1 MSFAIRRRRRVARV
15 LSFQVIGRGSFEKSE
30 RAPGY
35 LFQKKFGSPQKG
47 SKMSFEGSNH
57 VWGFSTAG
65 RVFFGWGAAA
75 VLRDVAHEFGPRI
88 FICTDQNMVK
98 AGICETVVAQLVEG
112 KAEVKVFD
120 GGQPEVDRQ
129 TIERAAAVAQ
139 GHAPD
144 VVIGLGGGSNLDLSK
159 AVAILVKYPA
169 PLSTYYGEN
178 NVPGPIATVVA
189 VPTTAGTGSE
199 VSPVAVVADPERAMK
214 VGIASR
220 TLIPKWAIVD
230 PALTVSCPASVT
242 AHSGMDALAHAIES
256 FCAKVRTDCSPHAI
270 FVGKNP
276 MSDVL
281 ATKAITAIAKF
292 LPTAVAQPND
302 RAARQEMAL
311 ASLLAGMAFSSA
323 GTAAVHALQYPVG
336 EATHTPHGLGNAV
349 LLPTVM
355 RSITPRRIEE
365 MALIAR
371 SLDPSLK
378 SEMDADAAS
387 QAAGL
392 VEELAAKVG
401 IPKGLRALGVKKE
414 QLPQLSHMA
423 STVRRL
429 LDNSPVPFDESDLL
443 RLLQEAF

>member
-1 MSFAIRRRRRVARV
+1 MS
-15 LSFQVIGRGSFEKSE
+15 S
-30 RAPGY
+30 
-35 LFQKKFGSPQKG
+35 
-47 SKMSFEGSNH
+47 EGSSH

-65 RVFFGWGAAA
+65 RIFFGWGAAS
-75 VLRDVAHEFGPRI
+75 VLRDVAREFGPRVLV
-88 FICTDQNMVK
+88 CTDQNMVK
-98 AGICETVVAQLVEG
+98 AGVCETVVAHLAVG

-139 GHAPD
+139 SYSPD

-159 AVAILVKYPA
+159 AVAILLKYPG
-169 PLSTYYGEN
+169 PLPVYYGEN
-178 NVPGPIATVVA
+178 NVPGPIAPVVA

-214 VGIASR
+214 VGIATR
-220 TLIPKWAIVD
+220 VLIPKWAIVD

-281 ATKAITAIAKF
+281 ATKAISSIAKF
-292 LPTAVAQPND
+292 LPTAVAQPKD
-302 RAARQEMAL
+302 HAARQEMAM
-311 ASLLAGMAFSSA
+311 ASLLAGMAFSAA

-355 RSITPRRIEE
+355 RSITPSRIEE
-365 MALIAR
+365 MAFIAR

-378 SEMDADAAS
+378 SKPDAEAAGH
-387 QAAGL
+387 AAGL
-392 VEELAAKVG
+392 VEQLGVKVG

-414 QLPQLSHMA
+414 ELPQLSQMA

-443 RLLQEAF
+443 RLLQEAY

>member
-1 MSFAIRRRRRVARV
+1 MSPESSDPV
-15 LSFQVIGRGSFEKSE
+15 L
-30 RAPGY
+30 
-35 LFQKKFGSPQKG
+35 
-47 SKMSFEGSNH
+47 
-57 VWGFSTAG
+57 GFSTAG
-65 RVFFGWGAAA
+65 RIFFGWGAAS
-75 VLRDVAHEFGPRI
+75 VLREVAREFGRRV
-88 FICTDQNMVK
+88 FVCTDQNMVK
-98 AGICETVVAQLVEG
+98 AGICETVTAHLSHG
-112 KAEVKVFD
+112 IAEVKIFD
-120 GGQPEVDRQ
+120 GGQPEVDRR
-129 TIERAAAVAQ
+129 TIEWAATIARAYS
-139 GHAPD
+139 PN
-144 VVIGLGGGSNLDLSK
+144 VVIGLGGGSNLDLAK
-159 AVAILVKYPA
+159 AVALLVKHPG

-178 NVPGPIATVVA
+178 KVPGPIAPVVA

-220 TLIPKWAIVD
+220 ALIPKWAVVD

-256 FCAKVRTDCSPHAI
+256 FCAKVRTDCSSHAI

-276 MSDVL
+276 MSDIL

-302 RAARQEMAL
+302 RPARQEMAL

-355 RSITPRRIEE
+355 RSITPSRIPE
-365 MALIAR
+365 MAFIAR
-371 SLDPSLK
+371 SLDPSL
-378 SEMDADAAS
+378 EFNTDPDAAS
-387 QAAGL
+387 QAARL
-392 VEELAAKVG
+392 VEGLGTQVG
-401 IPKGLRALGVKKE
+401 IPKGLRALGLKTE
-414 QLPQLSHMA
+414 QLPQLSEMA
-423 STVRRL
+423 FTVRRL

>member
-1 MSFAIRRRRRVARV
+1 MNFAIRRHRKVVRV
-15 LSFQVIGRGSFEKSE
+15 LSYPVTGRETFEKNA
-30 RAPGY
+30 RAQGY
-35 LFQKKFGSPQKG
+35 LYQRKFGSRLKG
-47 SKMSFEGSNH
+47 SKMNSDGGNH
-57 VWGFSTAG
+57 IWGFSTAG
-65 RVFFGWGAAA
+65 RIFFGWGAAA
-75 VLRDVAHEFGPRI
+75 VLRDVAREFGNRV
-88 FICTDQNMVK
+88 FVCTDQNMVK
-98 AGICETVVAQLVEG
+98 AGVCETVVAQLAEG

-139 GHAPD
+139 VYAPD
-144 VVIGLGGGSNLDLSK
+144 VVVGLGGGSNLDLSK
-159 AVAILVKYPA
+159 AVALLLKYPG
-169 PLSTYYGEN
+169 PLSSYYGEN
-178 NVPGPIATVVA
+178 NVPGPIAPVVA

-220 TLIPKWAIVD
+220 ALIPKWAIVD

-256 FCAKVRTDCSPHAI
+256 FCARVRTDCSPHAI

-281 ATKAITAIAKF
+281 ATKAISAIAKF

-302 RAARQEMAL
+302 RDARQEMAL

-355 RSITPRRIEE
+355 RSITPSRIEE
-365 MALIAR
+365 MAFIAR
-371 SLDPSLK
+371 SLDPTLK
-378 SEMDADAAS
+378 SKPDADAAS

-392 VEELAAKVG
+392 VEELAARVG

-414 QLPQLSHMA
+414 QLPQLSQMA

-429 LDNSPVPFDESDLL
+429 LDNSPVPFDENDLL

>member
-1 MSFAIRRRRRVARV
+1 
-15 LSFQVIGRGSFEKSE
+15 
-30 RAPGY
+30 
-35 LFQKKFGSPQKG
+35 
-47 SKMSFEGSNH
+47 MSFEGGNH

-65 RVFFGWGAAA
+65 RIFFGWGAAS
-75 VLRDVAHEFGPRI
+75 VLRDVAREFGPRV
-88 FICTDQNMVK
+88 FVCTDQNMVN
-98 AGICETVVAQLVEG
+98 AGVCETVVAQLTEG
-112 KAEVKVFD
+112 KAEVKIFD

-139 GHAPD
+139 ASNPD
-144 VVIGLGGGSNLDLSK
+144 VVVGLGGGSNLDLSK
-159 AVAILVKYPA
+159 AVAILVKYPGQ
-169 PLSTYYGEN
+169 LSTYYGEN
-178 NVPGPIATVVA
+178 NVPGPIAPVVA

-199 VSPVAVVADPERAMK
+199 VSPVAVVADPDRAMK

-220 TLIPKWAIVD
+220 MLIPKWAIVD

-276 MSDVL
+276 MSDIL

-292 LPTAVAQPND
+292 LPTAVGQPKD
-302 RAARQEMAL
+302 REARQEMAL
-311 ASLLAGMAFSSA
+311 ASLLAGMAFSAA

-355 RSITPRRIEE
+355 RNITPSRITE
-365 MALIAR
+365 MAFIAR
-371 SLDPSLK
+371 SLDPSLNSK
-378 SEMDADAAS
+378 SDADAAS
-387 QAAGL
+387 RAAEL
-392 VEELAAKVG
+392 VEQLGAKVG

-414 QLPQLSHMA
+414 QLPQLAKMA

-429 LDNSPVPFDESDLL
+429 LDNSPVPFDESGLL
-443 RLLQEAF
+443 RLLDEAF

>member
-1 MSFAIRRRRRVARV
+1 MNPES
-15 LSFQVIGRGSFEKSE
+15 G
-30 RAPGY
+30 
-35 LFQKKFGSPQKG
+35 
-47 SKMSFEGSNH
+47 NH

-65 RVFFGWGAAA
+65 RIFFGWGASRT
-75 VLRDVAHEFGPRI
+75 LRDVAREFGPRV
-88 FICTDQNMVK
+88 FVCTDQNMVK
-98 AGICETVVAQLVEG
+98 AGVCETVVAHLSEG
-112 KAEVKVFD
+112 KAEVKIFD

-139 GHAPD
+139 AYAPD
-144 VVIGLGGGSNLDLSK
+144 VVIGVGGGSNLDLSK
-159 AVAILVKYPA
+159 AVALLVKYPGE
-169 PLSTYYGEN
+169 LSAYYGEN
-178 NVPGPIATVVA
+178 NVAGPIAPVVA

-220 TLIPKWAIVD
+220 ALIPRWAIID

-256 FCAKVRTDCSPHAI
+256 FCARVRTDCSPHAI

-281 ATKAITAIAKF
+281 ATRAITAIAKF
-292 LPTAVAQPND
+292 LPIAVAQPGD
-302 RAARQEMAL
+302 RTARQEMAF
-311 ASLLAGMAFSSA
+311 ASLLAGMAFSAA

-355 RSITPRRIEE
+355 RNITPARVEE
-365 MALIAR
+365 MAFIAR
-371 SLDPSLK
+371 SLDANLRSIP
-378 SEMDADAAS
+378 DAEAAGK
-387 QAAGL
+387 AAGL
-392 VEELAAKVG
+392 VEDLGATVG
-401 IPKGLRALGVKKE
+401 IPKGLRSLGVKE
-414 QLPQLSHMA
+414 DQLSQLSKMA
-423 STVRRL
+423 FTVRRL

-443 RLLQEAF
+443 RILQEAL

>member
-1 MSFAIRRRRRVARV
+1 
-15 LSFQVIGRGSFEKSE
+15 
-30 RAPGY
+30 
-35 LFQKKFGSPQKG
+35 
-47 SKMSFEGSNH
+47 MSFEGGNL

-65 RVFFGWGAAA
+65 RIFFGWGAAA
-75 VLRDVAHEFGPRI
+75 VLRDVAREFGIRV
-88 FICTDQNMVK
+88 FVCTDQNMVK
-98 AGICETVVAQLVEG
+98 AGVCETVVAHLAEG
-112 KAEVKVFD
+112 KGEIKVFD

-129 TIERAAAVAQ
+129 TIEQAAAIAQ
-139 GHAPD
+139 AYKPD
-144 VVIGLGGGSNLDLSK
+144 VVVGLGGGSNLDLSK
-159 AVAILVKYPA
+159 CVALLVKYPGA
-169 PLSTYYGEN
+169 LSAYYGEN
-178 NVPGPIATVVA
+178 NVPGPITPVVA

-220 TLIPKWAIVD
+220 ALIPKWAIVD

-242 AHSGMDALAHAIES
+242 SHSGMDALAHAIES
-256 FCAKVRTDCSPHAI
+256 FCARVRNDCSPHAI

-281 ATKAITAIAKF
+281 ARKAIPAIAKF
-292 LPTAVAQPND
+292 LPAAVAQPKD
-302 RAARQEMAL
+302 REAREEMAL

-355 RSITPRRIEE
+355 RTITPSRIEE
-365 MALIAR
+365 MAFIAR
-371 SLDPSLK
+371 GLDPTLHSNTD
-378 SEMDADAAS
+378 EDAAS
-387 QAAGL
+387 RAAGL
-392 VEELAAKVG
+392 VEILGAKVG

-414 QLPQLSHMA
+414 QLPQFSQMA
-423 STVRRL
+423 FTVRRL
-429 LDNSPVPFDESDLL
+429 LDNSPVPFDENDLL

>member
-1 MSFAIRRRRRVARV
+1 MS
-15 LSFQVIGRGSFEKSE
+15 SE
-30 RAPGY
+30 N
-35 LFQKKFGSPQKG
+35 
-47 SKMSFEGSNH
+47 SNP

-65 RVFFGWGAAA
+65 RIFFGWGAAS
-75 VLRDVAHEFGPRI
+75 VLRDIAREFGRRV

-98 AGICETVVAQLVEG
+98 AGICDTVVAHIASG
-112 KAEVKVFD
+112 IADVKIFD
-120 GGQPEVDRQ
+120 GGQPEVDRR
-129 TIERAAAVAQ
+129 TIERAATVAR
-139 GHAPD
+139 GYAPD

-159 AVAILVKYPA
+159 AVALLLKYPG

-178 NVPGPIATVVA
+178 KVPGPTAPVVA

-199 VSPVAVVADPERAMK
+199 VSPVAVVADPERSMK
-214 VGIASR
+214 IGIASR
-220 TLIPKWAIVD
+220 ILIPKWAVVD
-230 PALTVSCPASVT
+230 PALTVSCPATVT

-256 FCAKVRTDCSPHAI
+256 YCARVRTDCSPQAI

-302 RAARQEMAL
+302 STARQEMAL
-311 ASLLAGMAFSSA
+311 ASLLAGMAFSAA

-355 RSITPRRIEE
+355 KNITPSRVPE
-365 MALIAR
+365 MAFIAR
-371 SLDPSLK
+371 SLDPSLA
-378 SEMDADAAS
+378 SRSDAEAAT
-387 QAAGL
+387 QAADL
-392 VEELAAKVG
+392 VAELGAKVG
-401 IPKGLRALGVKKE
+401 IPKGLRALGVKEE
-414 QLPQLSHMA
+414 QLPELSHMA
-423 STVRRL
+423 STVKRL
-429 LDNSPVPFDESDLL
+429 LDNSPVPFDESGLL

>member
-1 MSFAIRRRRRVARV
+1 
-15 LSFQVIGRGSFEKSE
+15 
-30 RAPGY
+30 
-35 LFQKKFGSPQKG
+35 
-47 SKMSFEGSNH
+47 MSFEGGNQ

-65 RVFFGWGAAA
+65 RIFLGWGAAS
-75 VLRDVAHEFGPRI
+75 VLRDVAPEFGPRV
-88 FICTDQNMVK
+88 FVCTDQNMVK
-98 AGICETVVAQLVEG
+98 AGVCEIVVAQLTEG
-112 KAEVKVFD
+112 KAEVKIFA

-129 TIERAAAVAQ
+129 TIERATAAAQ
-139 GHAPD
+139 PYKPD
-144 VVIGLGGGSNLDLSK
+144 VVVGLGGGSNLDLSK
-159 AVAILVKYPA
+159 AVAILVKYPGQL
-169 PLSTYYGEN
+169 PTYYGEN
-178 NVPGPIATVVA
+178 NVPGPITPVVA

-220 TLIPKWAIVD
+220 ALIPKWAIVD

-292 LPTAVAQPND
+292 LPTAVAQPKD
-302 RAARQEMAL
+302 REARQEMAL
-311 ASLLAGMAFSSA
+311 ASLLAGMAFSAA

-355 RSITPRRIEE
+355 RNITPARITE
-365 MALIAR
+365 MAFIAR
-371 SLDPSLK
+371 SLDPSLDTK
-378 SEMDADAAS
+378 PDADAAS

-392 VEELAAKVG
+392 VEQLGAKVG

-414 QLPQLSHMA
+414 QLPQLAQMA
-423 STVRRL
+423 SSVRRL
-429 LDNSPVPFDESDLL
+429 LDNSPVPFAEGDLL
-443 RLLQEAF
+443 RLLEEAF